1 MSGFPAVRPRR
12 LRQNPTLRRM
22 VAETRLD
29 PTSFVLPLFVVPGRD
44 VRNPIKSM
52 PGHAQL
58 SVDQLLP
65 VVKEAASA
73 GVGGVIFFGI
83 PAFKD
88 EQGSGA
94 WDPAGPVPDAIRAVK
109 DQVDDITV
117 WADVC
122 LCEYTSHGHC
132 GVLSGEAVDND
143 ATLPLLAQAAVA
155 YAAAGADVIAP
166 SDMMDGRVAAIRT
179 ALDSAGHNQLAMCSY
194 SAKYASAYYGPFR
207 DAVESAPAF
216 GDRRT
221 HQMDPPNIREALI
234 EIAQDLAEGADMV
247 MVKPAGPYLD
257 VISAVRAAV
266 DVPVAAYQVSGEFSM
281 IEAAAANGWVDGD
294 RVMLESLTGI
304 TRAGASIILTYFAV
318 RAARALEA
326 SRALPRCRPSG
337 LYPRAGSDAPST

>member
-1 MSGFPAVRPRR
+1 MSGFPTVRPRR
-12 LRQNPTLRRM
+12 LRQSPTLRRM
-22 VAETRLD
+22 VAETRLH
-29 PTSFVLPLFVVPGRD
+29 PSSFVLPLFVVPGSD
-44 VRNPIKSM
+44 VHSPIGSM

-58 SVDQLLP
+58 SVDEVLP
-65 VVKEAASA
+65 VVKEASSV
-73 GVGGVIFFGI
+73 GVGGVILFGI
-83 PAFKD
+83 PASKD

-94 WDPAGPVPDAIRAVK
+94 WDPAGPVPETIRAIK

-132 GVLSGEAVDND
+132 GVLSGETVDND
-143 ATLPLLAQAAVA
+143 ATLPLLAQAAVV
-155 YAAAGADVIAP
+155 YADAGADVIAP

-179 ALDSAGHNQLAMCSY
+179 ALDAAVHRELALCSY

-207 DAVESAPAF
+207 EAAESAPAF

-221 HQMDPPNIREALI
+221 HQMDPPNVREALV
-234 EIAQDLAEGADMV
+234 EVAQDLAEGADMV

-257 VISAVRAAV
+257 VISAVRDSV
-266 DVPVAAYQVSGEFSM
+266 DVPVVAYQVSGEFSM
-281 IEAAAANGWVDGD
+281 IEAAAANGWIDGE

-304 TRAGASIILTYFAV
+304 TRAGASIVLTYFAT

-326 SRALPRCRPSG
+326 L
-337 LYPRAGSDAPST
+337 

>member
-1 MSGFPAVRPRR
+1 MSGFPTVRPRR
-12 LRQNPTLRRM
+12 LRQSPTLRRM
-22 VAETRLD
+22 VAETRLH
-29 PTSFVLPLFVVPGRD
+29 PSSFVLPLFVGPGSD
-44 VRNPIKSM
+44 VHSPIGSM

-58 SVDQLLP
+58 SVDEVLP
-65 VVKEAASA
+65 VVKEASSV
-73 GVGGVIFFGI
+73 GVGGVILFGI
-83 PAFKD
+83 PASKD

-94 WDPAGPVPDAIRAVK
+94 WDPAGPVPETIRAIK

-143 ATLPLLAQAAVA
+143 ATLPLLAQAAVV
-155 YAAAGADVIAP
+155 YADAGADVIAP

-179 ALDSAGHNQLAMCSY
+179 ALDAAGHRELALCSY

-207 DAVESAPAF
+207 EAAESAPAF

-221 HQMDPPNIREALI
+221 HQMDPPNVREALV
-234 EIAQDLAEGADMV
+234 EVAQDLAEGADMV

-257 VISAVRAAV
+257 VISAVRDSV
-266 DVPVAAYQVSGEFSM
+266 DVPVVAYQVSGEFSM
-281 IEAAAANGWVDGD
+281 IEAAAANGWIDGE

-304 TRAGASIILTYFAV
+304 TRAGASIVLTYFAT

-326 SRALPRCRPSG
+326 L
-337 LYPRAGSDAPST
+337 